1 MIRKARIPLTI
12 CIIIVAL
19 GLVAFGKAE
28 YVTIEDI
35 FDKVSKIERF
45 ETMPFNGGDFGFPD
59 ELGTGLF
66 AIHPNAS
73 PREEIERLLKK
84 LPRKSL
90 VYDETDDNGRFDRF
104 YIENETSLLYVH
116 VGAGTGDTVVNLF
129 KDCNRDKMAA
139 FVESLRN
146 QKRD

>member
-1 MIRKARIPLTI
+1 MILKARIPLTI

-19 GLVAFGKAE
+19 GLVAFDKTE
-28 YVTIEDI
+28 HVTIEDI
-35 FDKVSKIERF
+35 FDMVSKIERF
-45 ETMPFNGGDFGFPD
+45 ETIPFNGGDFGFPED
-59 ELGTGLF
+59 LGTGLF

-73 PREEIERLLKK
+73 PRDEIERLLNQ

-116 VGAGTGDTVVNLF
+116 VGAGTGDTVVILF
-129 KDCNRDKMAA
+129 KDCDSDKMAA
-139 FVESLRN
+139 FIENLRN
-146 QKRD
+146 KKRD